1 MDSDL
6 NRSGGGWS
14 LEVNRPYSWAWA
26 DTFTADECDRIIELA
41 HFDMTEATTFGGV
54 TDYRRSSVRFL
65 YPSPATGWMFQRI
78 TGIVV
83 AVNDQH
89 FGFDLTDLIEGVQL
103 SRYAAPSGHY
113 DWHVDM
119 THQNL
124 IRKLSLSVQ
133 LSDDD
138 EYDGGDLELSTKQS
152 VIAPRNVG
160 AAILF
165 PSWTSHRV
173 TPVTSGVRYSLVCWV
188 TGPPFR

>member
-1 MDSDL
+1 M
-6 NRSGGGWS
+6 SGGWGLKSDPVDSFCVMPEAFSVAECQLIRGWLDETS
-14 LEVNRPYSWAWA
+14 TVGKVGDDLVDPTIRVTENRY
-26 DTFTADECDRIIELA
+26 
-41 HFDMTEATTFGGV
+41 
-54 TDYRRSSVRFL
+54 L
-65 YPSPATGWMFQRI
+65 YPSEETQWLFRRI
-78 TGIVV
+78 TDIVN
-83 AVNDQH
+83 AANAQH

-113 DWHVDM
+113 GWHVDM

-124 IRKLSLSVQ
+124 IRKLSLSLQ